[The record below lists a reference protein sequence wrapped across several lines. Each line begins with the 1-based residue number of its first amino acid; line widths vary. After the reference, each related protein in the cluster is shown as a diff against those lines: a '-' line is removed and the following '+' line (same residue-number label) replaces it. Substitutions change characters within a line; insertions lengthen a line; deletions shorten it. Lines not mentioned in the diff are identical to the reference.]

1 MTLKRKIPLVIVF
14 AVATILVVA
23 ASVCFS
29 DFAAYADT
37 DTDMPEL
44 FGIDELKD
52 IGYDLRGY
60 DAEIGY
66 YSQTLSNSGIY
77 IAFEV
82 TLDKD
87 FLARAGAVEDCV
99 YRYPQMFGELEK
111 AFTAMGY
118 TIDCDKNNGQ
128 LLASMT
134 FESTTDYYI
143 ATGRNGYESN
153 ESSANVKKGFFYNDY
168 YSSTVTAFSSVEN
181 EGNLLNLIYEKCLAL
196 GAEKEK
202 IKLSYFY
209 GTPYKIIS
217 TDADQ
222 VTYNRN
228 KKLYVHRFDMTPST
242 KDREIHFTQHSP
254 NSWAFYLIAVIVAV
268 PVIAAPL
275 AIAITK
281 RKKKEGTNG
290 R

>member
-1 MTLKRKIPLVIVF
+1 MTLKRKIPFVIVLT
-14 AVATILVVA
+14 VATIIVVA

-29 DFAAYADT
+29 DFSAYADT
-37 DTDMPEL
+37 DSPDL
-44 FGIDELKD
+44 CGLDELKD
-52 IGYDLRGY
+52 IGYDLKGY

-66 YSQTLSNSGIY
+66 YSYTLSNSGVY

-87 FLARAGAVEDCV
+87 FLARAGVVEDCV
-99 YRYPQMFGELEK
+99 YHYPEMFGELET
-111 AFTAMGY
+111 AFTTMGY
-118 TIDCDKNNGQ
+118 TVDCDEYNGQ
-128 LLASMT
+128 LLASVT
-134 FESTTDYYI
+134 FDSTTDYYI
-143 ATGRNGYESN
+143 ATGRDGYESN
-153 ESSANVKKGFFYNDY
+153 ESSATVKKGFLYNDY
-168 YSSTVTAFSSVEN
+168 YSSTVTVFSSVED
-181 EGNLLNLIYEKCLAL
+181 EGNLLNLIYGKCLAL

-222 VTYNRN
+222 VGYNYN
-228 KKLYVHRFDMTPST
+228 KKLYVHRFDMTPET

-254 NSWAFYLIAVIVAV
+254 NPWAFYLIAVIVAI
-268 PVIAAPL
+268 PVIAVPL